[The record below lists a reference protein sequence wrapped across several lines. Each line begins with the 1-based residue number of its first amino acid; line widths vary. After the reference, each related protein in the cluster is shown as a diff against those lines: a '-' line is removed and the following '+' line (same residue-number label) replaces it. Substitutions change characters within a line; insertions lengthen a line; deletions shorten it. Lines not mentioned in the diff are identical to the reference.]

1 MKELGR
7 KLRKLCTLK
16 EKRLND
22 KSNWLKR
29 ELHKWEWRQ
38 KKPRLSL
45 MTFYSIELKV
55 LDMLYNKHHMYLS
68 LILSLSL
75 SLSKREGLICG
86 KGNTPYIII
95 ALLTSVLLLTG
106 LVTLKTTDT
115 CSKEYR
121 DKYKLVDVPW
131 KPQYG

>member
-29 ELHKWEWRQ
+29 ELHKREWRQ

-75 SLSKREGLICG
+75 SLQTCRPHLWKRKHSLHYHCTAHKCFTAHRSCYTEDHRHC
-86 KGNTPYIII
+86 
-95 ALLTSVLLLTG
+95 LLYTSPSPRDA
-106 LVTLKTTDT
+106 TL
-115 CSKEYR
+115 SR
-121 DKYKLVDVPW
+121 MPSSA
-131 KPQYG
+131 